1 MISIGKKRYQF
12 MLISLLLAV
21 LASLVIY
28 APTYLTYAD
37 HPVRS
42 DVVILFIGPDYPSRM
57 KEARRLIQEGYAD
70 QLFVPANGKKY
81 RALRQEALVTLE
93 PVPGDIGKKVWKQS
107 KSPSRFQEE
116 THWEAIKAKAMMDES
131 GLKSAILVS
140 SPYHMRRI
148 KLIAGIIMNS
158 SRYDLCYVPTRYE
171 SAGNGWWWISKFDLK
186 WITSEYAKMI
196 WFLSYYPFS

>member
-1 MISIGKKRYQF
+1 
-12 MLISLLLAV
+12 MLGSLLLAV

-28 APTYLTYAD
+28 APVYLTYSD
-37 HPVRS
+37 RPVRS

-70 QLFVPANGKKY
+70 QLFVPANGRRY
-81 RALRQEALVTLE
+81 RALRQETLVTLE
-93 PVPGDIGKKVWKQS
+93 PVSGDIGKKTWKQN
-107 KSPSRFQEE
+107 KPALAYQEE
-116 THWEAIKAKAMMDES
+116 THWEAIKAKGMMDES

-148 KLIAGIIMNS
+148 KLIAGIIMSS
-158 SRYDLCYVPTRYE
+158 SRYDLFYVPTRYE
-171 SAGNGWWWISKFDLK
+171 STGKGWWWISKFDLK
-186 WITSEYAKMI
+186 WIASEYAKMI